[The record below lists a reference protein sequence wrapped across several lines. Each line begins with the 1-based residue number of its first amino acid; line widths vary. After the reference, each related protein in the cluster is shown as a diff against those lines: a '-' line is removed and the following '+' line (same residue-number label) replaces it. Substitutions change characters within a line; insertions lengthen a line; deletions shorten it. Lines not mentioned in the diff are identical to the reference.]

1 MPHYNSYHSFKTKRS
16 MDKKKKA
23 KEKSFTSKKNIPSDF
38 IIEQANEYGIVI
50 EVRYHD
56 VYVLYNEQVVLAR
69 LRKDMNFVC
78 NQIVLPGDK
87 VILKENNKQY
97 YVQNLMKRTSILSR
111 LKKDSTRLDDI
122 GVVKNIASNI
132 DLAVIVVAAKEPPL
146 HPKFLDRYLLVLQ
159 NSKIPMIICLN
170 KCEQKTSYEDTVLD
184 VYRNLGI
191 PVVETSTY
199 EQTGM
204 DLLKQYLLGKRAIFV
219 GNSGVGKSSLIN
231 ALMDEEEAK
240 TVLLE
245 KYDVLKGEND
255 YELVSFEKESNDV
268 WTGYFNKK
276 YGELY
281 NKYQGITLKIIPELD
296 KIVTVAYFDE
306 EFEDT
311 EIIVSKEDAINIAKN
326 KIEVNNI
333 ESINAY
339 LSIEKSNLFVET
351 LEDINFDEENL
362 EDTNYIVRKVWRVD
376 IRQNNNLNILSFFVD
391 VETGEIIGGDGIR

>member
-1 MPHYNSYHSFKTKRS
+1 MEANKLHNSSINTIKIILIIILFLIIFSIALLIYYKITKITNETNDNSNNIQTENNYSVSNEPLGKENITQEEGIELAKQFLTNIGYDKETIKTVETQKLSNSREEDYKIITNS
-16 MDKKKKA
+16 NLEVLVDINKA
-23 KEKSFTSKKNIPSDF
+23 KVNSFFDNNNYTVNQTS
-38 IIEQANEYGIVI
+38 
-50 EVRYHD
+50 
-56 VYVLYNEQVVLAR
+56 
-69 LRKDMNFVC
+69 
-78 NQIVLPGDK
+78 
-87 VILKENNKQY
+87 
-97 YVQNLMKRTSILSR
+97 
-111 LKKDSTRLDDI
+111 LD
-122 GVVKNIASNI
+122 
-132 DLAVIVVAAKEPPL
+132 
-146 HPKFLDRYLLVLQ
+146 
-159 NSKIPMIICLN
+159 
-170 KCEQKTSYEDTVLD
+170 ED
-184 VYRNLGI
+184 
-191 PVVETSTY
+191 
-199 EQTGM
+199 
-204 DLLKQYLLGKRAIFV
+204 
-219 GNSGVGKSSLIN
+219 
-231 ALMDEEEAK
+231 EAK

>member
-1 MPHYNSYHSFKTKRS
+1 MNQ
-16 MDKKKKA
+16 
-23 KEKSFTSKKNIPSDF
+23 TS
-38 IIEQANEYGIVI
+38 
-50 EVRYHD
+50 
-56 VYVLYNEQVVLAR
+56 
-69 LRKDMNFVC
+69 
-78 NQIVLPGDK
+78 
-87 VILKENNKQY
+87 
-97 YVQNLMKRTSILSR
+97 
-111 LKKDSTRLDDI
+111 LD
-122 GVVKNIASNI
+122 
-132 DLAVIVVAAKEPPL
+132 
-146 HPKFLDRYLLVLQ
+146 
-159 NSKIPMIICLN
+159 
-170 KCEQKTSYEDTVLD
+170 ED
-184 VYRNLGI
+184 
-191 PVVETSTY
+191 
-199 EQTGM
+199 
-204 DLLKQYLLGKRAIFV
+204 
-219 GNSGVGKSSLIN
+219 
-231 ALMDEEEAK
+231 EAK

-376 IRQNNNLNILSFFVD
+376 IKQNNNLNILSFFVD

>member
-1 MPHYNSYHSFKTKRS
+1 MEANKLHNSSINTIKIILIIILFLIIFSIALLIYYKITKITNETNDNSNNIQTGNNYSVSNEPLRKEKITQEEGIELAKQFLTNIGYDKETIKTVEIQKLS
-16 MDKKKKA
+16 NSKEEDYKIITNSNLEVLVDINKA
-23 KEKSFTSKKNIPSDF
+23 KVNSFFDNNNYTVNQTS
-38 IIEQANEYGIVI
+38 
-50 EVRYHD
+50 
-56 VYVLYNEQVVLAR
+56 
-69 LRKDMNFVC
+69 
-78 NQIVLPGDK
+78 
-87 VILKENNKQY
+87 
-97 YVQNLMKRTSILSR
+97 
-111 LKKDSTRLDDI
+111 LD
-122 GVVKNIASNI
+122 
-132 DLAVIVVAAKEPPL
+132 
-146 HPKFLDRYLLVLQ
+146 
-159 NSKIPMIICLN
+159 
-170 KCEQKTSYEDTVLD
+170 ED
-184 VYRNLGI
+184 
-191 PVVETSTY
+191 
-199 EQTGM
+199 
-204 DLLKQYLLGKRAIFV
+204 
-219 GNSGVGKSSLIN
+219 
-231 ALMDEEEAK
+231 EAK

>member
-1 MPHYNSYHSFKTKRS
+1 MPEEVKISVSTDGRTFIHVGTVFRDFPATVGGLYFKTYGLIC
-16 MDKKKKA
+16 DKTCRYVRFQAVRPQIDGAWLFTDEILINWKWRPNCGRITSTIVEKWDINPYICKWFTNIGYD
-23 KEKSFTSKKNIPSDF
+23 KETIKTVEIQK
-38 IIEQANEYGIVI
+38 
-50 EVRYHD
+50 
-56 VYVLYNEQVVLAR
+56 
-69 LRKDMNFVC
+69 
-78 NQIVLPGDK
+78 
-87 VILKENNKQY
+87 
-97 YVQNLMKRTSILSR
+97 LS
-111 LKKDSTRLDDI
+111 
-122 GVVKNIASNI
+122 
-132 DLAVIVVAAKEPPL
+132 
-146 HPKFLDRYLLVLQ
+146 
-159 NSKIPMIICLN
+159 NSKEEDYKIITNSNLEVLVDIN
-170 KCEQKTSYEDTVLD
+170 KGKVNSFFDNNNYTVNQTSLDED
-184 VYRNLGI
+184 
-191 PVVETSTY
+191 
-199 EQTGM
+199 
-204 DLLKQYLLGKRAIFV
+204 
-219 GNSGVGKSSLIN
+219 
-231 ALMDEEEAK
+231 EAK

-376 IRQNNNLNILSFFVD
+376 IKQNNNLNILSFFVD

>member
-1 MPHYNSYHSFKTKRS
+1 MEENRKKLHNSSINTIKIILIIILFLIIFSIALLIYYKITKITNETNDNSNNIQTENNYSVSNEPLGKENITQEEGIELAKQFLTNIGYDKETIKTVEIQKLS
-16 MDKKKKA
+16 NSKEEDYKIITNSNLEVLVDINKA
-23 KEKSFTSKKNIPSDF
+23 KVNSFFDNNNYTVNQTS
-38 IIEQANEYGIVI
+38 
-50 EVRYHD
+50 
-56 VYVLYNEQVVLAR
+56 
-69 LRKDMNFVC
+69 
-78 NQIVLPGDK
+78 
-87 VILKENNKQY
+87 
-97 YVQNLMKRTSILSR
+97 
-111 LKKDSTRLDDI
+111 LD
-122 GVVKNIASNI
+122 
-132 DLAVIVVAAKEPPL
+132 
-146 HPKFLDRYLLVLQ
+146 
-159 NSKIPMIICLN
+159 
-170 KCEQKTSYEDTVLD
+170 ED
-184 VYRNLGI
+184 
-191 PVVETSTY
+191 
-199 EQTGM
+199 
-204 DLLKQYLLGKRAIFV
+204 
-219 GNSGVGKSSLIN
+219 
-231 ALMDEEEAK
+231 EAK

-376 IRQNNNLNILSFFVD
+376 IKQNNNLNILSFFVD

>member
-1 MPHYNSYHSFKTKRS
+1 MEENRKKLHNSSINTIKIILIIILFLIIFSIALLIYYKITKITNETNDNS
-16 MDKKKKA
+16 N
-23 KEKSFTSKKNIPSDF
+23 NIQTENNYSVS
-38 IIEQANEYGIVI
+38 NEPLG
-50 EVRYHD
+50 
-56 VYVLYNEQVVLAR
+56 
-69 LRKDMNFVC
+69 
-78 NQIVLPGDK
+78 
-87 VILKENNKQY
+87 KENITQEEGIELAKQFLTNIGY
-97 YVQNLMKRTSILSR
+97 DKETIKTVEIQKLS
-111 LKKDSTRLDDI
+111 
-122 GVVKNIASNI
+122 
-132 DLAVIVVAAKEPPL
+132 
-146 HPKFLDRYLLVLQ
+146 
-159 NSKIPMIICLN
+159 NSKEEDYKIITNSNLEVLVDIN
-170 KCEQKTSYEDTVLD
+170 KGKVNSFFDNNNYTVNQTSLDED
-184 VYRNLGI
+184 
-191 PVVETSTY
+191 
-199 EQTGM
+199 
-204 DLLKQYLLGKRAIFV
+204 
-219 GNSGVGKSSLIN
+219 
-231 ALMDEEEAK
+231 EAK
-240 TVLLE
+240 TVLLK

-376 IRQNNNLNILSFFVD
+376 IKQNNNLNILSFFVD

>member
-1 MPHYNSYHSFKTKRS
+1 MEENRKKLHNSSINTIKIILIIILFLIIFSIALLIYYKITKITNETNDNS
-16 MDKKKKA
+16 N
-23 KEKSFTSKKNIPSDF
+23 NIQTENNYSVS
-38 IIEQANEYGIVI
+38 NEPLG
-50 EVRYHD
+50 
-56 VYVLYNEQVVLAR
+56 
-69 LRKDMNFVC
+69 
-78 NQIVLPGDK
+78 
-87 VILKENNKQY
+87 KENITQEEGIELAKQFLTNIGHDKETIKT
-97 YVQNLMKRTSILSR
+97 VEIQKLS
-111 LKKDSTRLDDI
+111 
-122 GVVKNIASNI
+122 
-132 DLAVIVVAAKEPPL
+132 
-146 HPKFLDRYLLVLQ
+146 
-159 NSKIPMIICLN
+159 NSKEEDYKIITNSNLEVLVDIN
-170 KCEQKTSYEDTVLD
+170 KGKVNSFFDNNNYTVNQTSLDED
-184 VYRNLGI
+184 
-191 PVVETSTY
+191 
-199 EQTGM
+199 
-204 DLLKQYLLGKRAIFV
+204 
-219 GNSGVGKSSLIN
+219 
-231 ALMDEEEAK
+231 EAK

-376 IRQNNNLNILSFFVD
+376 IKQNNNLNILSFFVD

>member
-1 MPHYNSYHSFKTKRS
+1 MEENRKKLHNSSINTIKIILIIILFLIIFSIALLIYYKITKITNETNDNS
-16 MDKKKKA
+16 N
-23 KEKSFTSKKNIPSDF
+23 NIQTENNYSVS
-38 IIEQANEYGIVI
+38 NEPLG
-50 EVRYHD
+50 
-56 VYVLYNEQVVLAR
+56 
-69 LRKDMNFVC
+69 
-78 NQIVLPGDK
+78 
-87 VILKENNKQY
+87 KENITQEERIELAKQFLTNIGY
-97 YVQNLMKRTSILSR
+97 DKETIKTVEIQKLS
-111 LKKDSTRLDDI
+111 
-122 GVVKNIASNI
+122 
-132 DLAVIVVAAKEPPL
+132 
-146 HPKFLDRYLLVLQ
+146 
-159 NSKIPMIICLN
+159 NSKEEDYKIITNSNLEVLVDIN
-170 KCEQKTSYEDTVLD
+170 KGKVNSFFDNNNYTVNQTSLDED
-184 VYRNLGI
+184 
-191 PVVETSTY
+191 
-199 EQTGM
+199 
-204 DLLKQYLLGKRAIFV
+204 
-219 GNSGVGKSSLIN
+219 
-231 ALMDEEEAK
+231 EAK

-376 IRQNNNLNILSFFVD
+376 IKQNNNLNILSFFVD

>member
-1 MPHYNSYHSFKTKRS
+1 MPHYNSYQSFQIKRS

-23 KEKSFTSKKNIPSDF
+23 KEKSFTSKKNISSDF
-38 IIEQANEYGIVI
+38 IIKQANEYGIVI

-159 NSKIPMIICLN
+159 NSKIPTILCLN

-199 EQTGM
+199 ERTGI
-204 DLLKQYLLGKRAIFV
+204 DTLKQYLLGKQAIFV

-231 ALMDEEEAK
+231 VLMDEEEAK
-240 TVLLE
+240 TSHV
-245 KYDVLKGEND
+245 G
-255 YELVSFEKESNDV
+255 
-268 WTGYFNKK
+268 
-276 YGELY
+276 
-281 NKYQGITLKIIPELD
+281 
-296 KIVTVAYFDE
+296 
-306 EFEDT
+306 
-311 EIIVSKEDAINIAKN
+311 
-326 KIEVNNI
+326 
-333 ESINAY
+333 
-339 LSIEKSNLFVET
+339 EKSKRGRHTTTTSKYYVW
-351 LEDINFDEENL
+351 
-362 EDTNYIVRKVWRVD
+362 DTNSSVID
-376 IRQNNNLNILSFFVD
+376 
-391 VETGEIIGGDGIR
+391 TPGIRSLDVSSFSANEIQDYFPEFHEWKKSCKYRDCLHYNEPYSDCMVKQQVVNGNINQDRYESYVKMIRDYFGDHQ

>member
-1 MPHYNSYHSFKTKRS
+1 MEENRKKLHNSSINTIKIILIIILFLIIFSIALLIYYEITKITNETNDNS
-16 MDKKKKA
+16 N
-23 KEKSFTSKKNIPSDF
+23 NIQTGNNYSVS
-38 IIEQANEYGIVI
+38 NEP
-50 EVRYHD
+50 
-56 VYVLYNEQVVLAR
+56 
-69 LRKDMNFVC
+69 LRKENITQEEGIELAKQFLTNIGYDKETIKTVEIQKLSNSREEDYKIITNSNLEVLVDINKGKVNSFFDNNNYTV
-78 NQIVLPGDK
+78 NQ
-87 VILKENNKQY
+87 
-97 YVQNLMKRTSILSR
+97 TS
-111 LKKDSTRLDDI
+111 LD
-122 GVVKNIASNI
+122 
-132 DLAVIVVAAKEPPL
+132 
-146 HPKFLDRYLLVLQ
+146 
-159 NSKIPMIICLN
+159 
-170 KCEQKTSYEDTVLD
+170 ED
-184 VYRNLGI
+184 
-191 PVVETSTY
+191 
-199 EQTGM
+199 
-204 DLLKQYLLGKRAIFV
+204 
-219 GNSGVGKSSLIN
+219 
-231 ALMDEEEAK
+231 EAK

-326 KIEVNNI
+326 KIEFNNI

-351 LEDINFDEENL
+351 LEDINFDEKNL

-376 IRQNNNLNILSFFVD
+376 IKQNNNLNILSFFVD